1 MVYLDYNATTP
12 LAPEALEAMLPFLHG
27 GYGNPSSIHAAGREA
42 RAGVDDARELLAQLL
57 KVRPHELIFTGGG
70 TEACNL
76 AIMGIAR
83 AHAFK
88 GKHLITSAT
97 EHHAVLHAFE
107 HLSHHEG
114 YELTILPVDQAG
126 IVDPDHLRRAIRP
139 DTSVVSV
146 MHANNETGTL
156 QPIQELS
163 AICREHKVFFHTDAV
178 QTFGKLDLA
187 LKDLDA
193 SAVSFAA
200 HKFYGPKGVG
210 FLYLKAGIATMRTLH
225 GGAQE
230 NTRRPGTENVA
241 AIVGMAKAAEITLAR
256 GPADQA
262 RQAALRERFWQ
273 GIRQIEPRAVR
284 NGSVEASVGNTLN
297 VSFPGV
303 DGESLIIGLD
313 LEGVCVSSGSACM
326 VGSVQPSHVL
336 LAMGVGAELASS
348 TVRFSLGFQT
358 QEADIAYSLNAL
370 AKVLARQAS
379 HSKAA

>member
-27 GYGNPSSIHAAGREA
+27 GYGNPSSIHSAGREA
-42 RAGVDDARELLAQLL
+42 RAGVDDARELLADLL
-57 KVRPHELIFTGGG
+57 KVRAHELIFTGGG
-70 TEACNL
+70 TESCNL

-83 AHAFK
+83 AHAPK
-88 GKHLITSAT
+88 GKHLITSST

-107 HLSHHEG
+107 HLAHHEG
-114 YELTILPVDQAG
+114 YALTVLPVDAAG
-126 IVDPDHLRRAIRP
+126 RVSPDDLRKALRP
-139 DTSVVSV
+139 DTTIVSV

-163 AICREHKVFFHTDAV
+163 AICRENKVFFHTDVV
-178 QTFGKLDLA
+178 QTFGKLDLNFRE
-187 LKDLDA
+187 LDA
-193 SAVSFAA
+193 SAISFAA

-210 FLYLKAGIATMRTLH
+210 ALYLKAGIATQRTLH

-241 AIVGMAKAAEITLAR
+241 AIVGMAAAAR
-256 GPADQA
+256 SALLNGPADQA
-262 RQAALRERFWQ
+262 RQATLRDRLWQ
-273 GIRQIEPRAVR
+273 GIQQVEPRAIR
-284 NGSVEASVGNTLN
+284 NGDPGNSVANTLN

-336 LAMGVGAELASS
+336 IAMGVSPELASS
-348 TVRFSLGFQT
+348 TVRFSLGLQT
-358 QEADIAYSLNAL
+358 KEANIEHTIKAL
-370 AKVLARQAS
+370 ARVLARQV
-379 HSKAA
+379 SKAA